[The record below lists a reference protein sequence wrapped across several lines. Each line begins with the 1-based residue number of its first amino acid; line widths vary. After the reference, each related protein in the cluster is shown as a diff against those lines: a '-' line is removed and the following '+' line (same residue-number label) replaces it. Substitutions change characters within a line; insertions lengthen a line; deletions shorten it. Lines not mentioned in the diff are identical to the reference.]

1 MKKSDEISEICKALA
16 QAKLEMKSALKD
28 SKNPYF
34 GSEYADYDSLLEAI
48 TTALSK
54 YGVVVLQEVTSTEK
68 TVSAT
73 TFIGHESGQWFQFDP
88 LSMPLTKAD
97 AQAYGSAS
105 TYALRYSLRGALG
118 IKAGGDDDAEGNMD
132 RPVKANSAQSKTVLA
147 GPMDRVSLLEVDL
160 MKTIFEKLND
170 KTLQAKFLKN
180 LKIDQLTKMSK
191 NEYEVAITWLNG
203 KFSDQEKKANSPGN

>member
-1 MKKSDEISEICKALA
+1 MKKSDEINEICKALA
-16 QAKLEMKSALKD
+16 QAKLEMKSAITD
-28 SKNPYF
+28 SKNTF
-34 GSEYADYDSLLEAI
+34 FKSSYADYDSMQRAI
-48 TTALSK
+48 TTAMSNH
-54 YGVVVLQEVTSTEK
+54 GIVVLQEVTSTEK
-68 TVSAT
+68 SVSAT
-73 TFIGHESGQWFQFDP
+73 TFIGHASGQWFEFDP
-88 LSMPLTKAD
+88 FCIPLMKNDPQETGK
-97 AQAYGSAS
+97 SA

-118 IKAGGDDDAEGNMD
+118 IQAGGDDDAE
-132 RPVKANSAQSKTVLA
+132 

-180 LKIDQLTKMSK
+180 LKIDELSKMSK